1 MSAPRPTPYDLVIAP
16 WADERFTP
24 VRQALADLEVDPW
37 DRDAFLMAKP
47 VVELVHA
54 LRPEEGVG
62 EGMDEFV
69 ALLHAAYLYWMHG
82 KPLRRMAITELPGL
96 LGPEAPGLRAAE
108 APAIGY
114 VQFPPLRIWGA
125 PGEGLA
131 HEPFDGCFVVR
142 RQDRLAVVGILGAHP
157 DRDGFT
163 VVAVEGARPGGLSRP
178 DGSPL
183 FGPAMEG
190 GGEAGL
196 HSVTGMEELLELGWR
211 AAGAGGGA

>member
-1 MSAPRPTPYDLVIAP
+1 MSAPRPTPYDLAIAP
-16 WADERFTP
+16 WADERFLP
-24 VRQALADLEVDPW
+24 VRQALGDLGVDPW

-69 ALLHAAYLYWMHG
+69 ALLHVAFLYWMHG
-82 KPLRRMAITELPGL
+82 EPLRRLEIGDLKGL
-96 LGPEAPGLRAAE
+96 LGSAAPALPAAA
-108 APAIGY
+108 APAIAY
-114 VQFPPLRIWGA
+114 LQFPPLRIWGA
-125 PGEGLA
+125 PGEGVA

-142 RQDRLAVVGILGAHP
+142 RHDRLAVVGILGAHP
-157 DRDGFT
+157 GRDGFT
-163 VVAVEGARPGGLSRP
+163 VVAVEGSRPGGLSRR

-183 FGPAMEG
+183 FSPAMEG

-196 HSVTGMEELLELGWR
+196 HSITGMEELLELGWR
-211 AAGAGGGA
+211 AASAGGGT